1 MHNALAKIETLVSII
16 LEDDFPKITRR
27 IRNETLSEDISTI
40 NEAIAFK
47 LNSRIVTML
56 K

>member
-1 MHNALAKIETLVSII
+1 MHNALTKIEILVSII

-27 IRNETLSEDISTI
+27 ICNESTSEDISTT

-47 LNSRIVTML
+47 LNSRIVPMS